1 MTHPRCHLPLPAVRI
16 KRFGQLACIVT
27 MVVAAT
33 AWAGSA
39 STEPLPCGVDVT
51 AEVCALEHALADHA
65 LVEAVVRAEAALAR
79 CPGQPV
85 LVRLLA
91 RA

>member
-1 MTHPRCHLPLPAVRI
+1 MTHPGCHFPLSAGRT
-16 KRFGQLACIVT
+16 KRPGQLARIVT
-27 MVVAAT
+27 IVVTAT
-33 AWAGSA
+33 VWAGSA

-51 AEVCALEHALADHA
+51 AEVRALDRALADHA
-65 LVEAVVRAEAALAR
+65 FGEAVVRTEAALAR